1 VNELVDKEI
10 KASLFS
16 FYMIAIT
23 RALHYVSSLI
33 LLFLLTPQD
42 FGIMAIVMS
51 VVAIMNSLSSFGVDS
66 ALISYSGDE
75 TMLSDDAWTLEL
87 IKGVILAVLI
97 VVLSPVIASWLSEPI
112 LEPIL
117 AFMCL
122 GFLLQSSKNIGLV
135 SLRKELNFV
144 VIFKCEIGMAVV
156 SFLLTLFLAF
166 YFRSPWAIAC
176 GYIGGWIAYF
186 FLSYFLCSYRPR
198 ISFNRAGMSS
208 LLGYSKWI
216 LLSGQINTLVEHG
229 INLLIGSHFGMA
241 ILGQFERANMFT
253 RKTAMQIGEVIWKV
267 GLPSLSARSCDIN
280 KLRDQY
286 LLMFSY
292 ICLLVFPLMILVN
305 IYIPVLAE
313 LAEPRDWQQFNKLM
327 VALGITAAVTMLI
340 TPGSILFQALRQP
353 RIGFNVATMR
363 LVSILIFIFPCV
375 QFFGLIGVAFTLSLA
390 VCVALPYSFYKVKRL
405 INVSFS
411 EHLYVCIKHLIP
423 CVVFLTVTP
432 GDAPIVRE
440 IINLVIALVGYFLL
454 LYILSKDFR
463 AMVKY
468 LIRSFKGDKII
479 EQ

>member
-1 VNELVDKEI
+1 
-10 KASLFS
+10 
-16 FYMIAIT
+16 MIAIT

-176 GYIGGWIAYF
+176 GYIGGWISYF

-198 ISFNRAGMSS
+198 ISF
-208 LLGYSKWI
+208 
-216 LLSGQINTLVEHG
+216 
-229 INLLIGSHFGMA
+229 
-241 ILGQFERANMFT
+241 
-253 RKTAMQIGEVIWKV
+253 
-267 GLPSLSARSCDIN
+267 
-280 KLRDQY
+280 
-286 LLMFSY
+286 
-292 ICLLVFPLMILVN
+292 
-305 IYIPVLAE
+305 
-313 LAEPRDWQQFNKLM
+313 
-327 VALGITAAVTMLI
+327 
-340 TPGSILFQALRQP
+340 
-353 RIGFNVATMR
+353 
-363 LVSILIFIFPCV
+363 
-375 QFFGLIGVAFTLSLA
+375 
-390 VCVALPYSFYKVKRL
+390 
-405 INVSFS
+405 
-411 EHLYVCIKHLIP
+411 
-423 CVVFLTVTP
+423 
-432 GDAPIVRE
+432 
-440 IINLVIALVGYFLL
+440 
-454 LYILSKDFR
+454 
-463 AMVKY
+463 
-468 LIRSFKGDKII
+468 
-479 EQ
+479 